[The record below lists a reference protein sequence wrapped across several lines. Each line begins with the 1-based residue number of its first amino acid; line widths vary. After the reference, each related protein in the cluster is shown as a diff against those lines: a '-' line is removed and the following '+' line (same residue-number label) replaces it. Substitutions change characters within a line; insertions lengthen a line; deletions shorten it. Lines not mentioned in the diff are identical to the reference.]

1 MNAQIIDINE
11 VEKNF
16 EAELLIFFKNEFF
29 KYFFCIIL
37 KLFMNNLKNILNT
50 IYQKELKENE
60 SISKLINQKAED
72 SLKIITEKL
81 KEDLIIELEKYVKV
95 QDNKNENQK
104 AENSLKIITEKLKEN
119 LIIDNKNDFDFDFNS

>member
-1 MNAQIIDINE
+1 MKLNKIL
-11 VEKNF
+11 KP
-16 EAELLIFFKNEFF
+16 ELLIFFKNEFF
-29 KYFFCIIL
+29 KYLFYIIL

-81 KEDLIIELEKYVKV
+81 KEDLIIDQE
-95 QDNKNENQK
+95 
-104 AENSLKIITEKLKEN
+104 
-119 LIIDNKNDFDFDFNS
+119 F